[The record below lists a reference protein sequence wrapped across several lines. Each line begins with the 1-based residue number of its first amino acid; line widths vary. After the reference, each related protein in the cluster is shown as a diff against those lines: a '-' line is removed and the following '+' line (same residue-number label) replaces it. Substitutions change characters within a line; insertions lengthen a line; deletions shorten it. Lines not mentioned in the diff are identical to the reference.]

1 MPRNMILINEILNCE
16 TSEELDAI
24 VEDINMALKSTRSKI
39 TERKK
44 FEFTIGDVVIIDARN
59 GIKEGI
65 IQKINRTRAIV
76 SIDHT
81 TSHGTYAR
89 DGSVPFTSM
98 KVKEKGEINA

>member
-16 TSEELDAI
+16 TPEELDAI

-76 SIDHT
+76 RIGLPGLDW
-81 TSHGTYAR
+81 
-89 DGSVPFTSM
+89 SVPFTSM
-98 KVKEKGEINA
+98 KVKEKGDN